1 MHTFLTKLQK
11 MSCEMFPR
19 KLYVNEF
26 RGFCLEY
33 FVQGCVTKY
42 ISISV
47 SAQTPWNLDFQY
59 ILVFKNFIFNRFN
72 LLLTLIFR
80 ASELRQRPK
89 LDIL

>member
-19 KLYVNEF
+19 KLCVNEF
-26 RGFCLEY
+26 RGFYLQY

-47 SAQTPWNLDFQY
+47 SAQSPWNLDFQY
-59 ILVFKNFIFNRFN
+59 IL
-72 LLLTLIFR
+72 
-80 ASELRQRPK
+80 
-89 LDIL
+89 